1 LWRKRPHA
9 AANIADAK
17 SHSLATYSGAMALY
31 RLVGALVAS
40 RNLLDDALAGEASA
54 FALLLDPLWDPAY
67 RLAFSMLGSPEAAED
82 AVQEAALKA
91 WRGVRKLRPDTPGL
105 RAWFLTI
112 VANQCRSVR
121 RGPWWRV
128 VRLPNLPAR
137 TASVGAS
144 EDQRLDLTSAL
155 LKLSDEQRLVL
166 ALHYYLDLPIDE
178 VAATLRISSSAAK
191 SRVIRAVRALRP
203 ALKTTEVRT

>member
-1 LWRKRPHA
+1 
-9 AANIADAK
+9 
-17 SHSLATYSGAMALY
+17 MALY

-40 RNLLDDALAGEASA
+40 RDLLENALAGDASA
-54 FALLLDPLWDPAY
+54 FALLLDPLWSPAY
-67 RLAFSMLGSPEAAED
+67 QLAFSMLGSPDAAED

-91 WRGVRKLRPDTPGL
+91 WRGVRRLRRDTPGL

-112 VANQCRSVR
+112 VANQCKSVR

-137 TASVGAS
+137 AAEVGAS
-144 EDQRLDLTSAL
+144 AEQRLDLESAL
-155 LKLSDEQRLVL
+155 QKLSDDQRLVL
-166 ALHYYLDLPIDE
+166 ALHYYLDLPIEE

-191 SRVIRAVRALRP
+191 SRVSRAVRALRP
-203 ALKTTEVRT
+203 ALDPTEVHT